1 MIIEYD
7 SIFGY
12 VNIII
17 FQLIKRIIVNSTQS
31 WQVVLG
37 HCKNMLGFSYLAIPT
52 RHEIRCLPYLHDT
65 FEQINPQNLK
75 RLRMWLNKNSLE
87 LTLTLAVAVG
97 LSAANK

>member
-1 MIIEYD
+1 MIVTYD

-12 VNIII
+12 ISIIV
-17 FQLIKRIIVNSTQS
+17 FQLAERIAIVNKSIR
-31 WQVVLG
+31 VVLG

-52 RHEIRCLPYLHDT
+52 RHEIRCLPYLHDA

-75 RLRMWLNKNSLE
+75 RLRMWLNKNSIY

-97 LSAANK
+97 LSTANK